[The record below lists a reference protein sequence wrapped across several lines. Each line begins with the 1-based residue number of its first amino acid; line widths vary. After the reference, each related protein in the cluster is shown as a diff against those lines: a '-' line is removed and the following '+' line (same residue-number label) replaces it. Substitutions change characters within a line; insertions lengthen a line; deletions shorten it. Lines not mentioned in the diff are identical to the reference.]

1 MMHRLL
7 DRQLQKATDK
17 TGSLDLNVLLDLVSL
32 AYSEYELDSRRL
44 DRATQLMT
52 DELEMANEKLRQSLR
67 DLRENGLRFQA
78 TIETLPHGICLYDK
92 DGRILEYNRAYL
104 SFFEIKGFGDARG
117 LTLVQTLEAAGQRVS
132 ASHDRLMLIL
142 EYLAIPQTGHNEAE
156 HIWPSGRTVRVSR
169 TGVEGGGYLDVIAD
183 ITESHLARA
192 TIERMANFDSL
203 TGLANRNLFKKRLAD
218 LVVRAS
224 TKSMAAILCLDLDRF
239 KAVNDLYGH
248 ATGDALLAKVARRL
262 VDVLRPGDLAAR
274 LGGDEFAVLME
285 KINLHQDAHRVAK
298 RLVSHLSAPYE
309 LDGLEITIGA
319 SVGIEF
325 IDNPDAAPI
334 DLMRHADQALYAAKK
349 GGRNDIAVYD
359 AQLHERYLHRQK
371 IEADLRKATAGR
383 EFFLVYQPIYC
394 VKSGR
399 VCGYEA
405 LLRWQSPA
413 RGIVSPADFIP
424 VAEETGIIEEIGAWV
439 IHKACKDSVSLPED
453 TTIAVNV
460 SPVQFRSRSLV
471 SVVSRALQ
479 ESGLNPR
486 RLEIEITEGV
496 MIGDTGQALE
506 VLRALKALGVRI
518 SLDDFGTGYS
528 SFNYIRAFPFDKI
541 KIDQSF
547 VRDLGQRSECLAI
560 IRAVS
565 GMCSSLGIVSTA
577 EGVETEQQF
586 EILKTEHC
594 DTMQGYLF
602 GRPAALTEL
611 NAFETKTVP
620 AKVA

>member
-1 MMHRLL
+1 MHRLL
-7 DRQLQKATDK
+7 DRQLKKATDE
-17 TGSLDLNVLLDLVSL
+17 TGALDLNALLDLVGS
-32 AYSEYELDSRRL
+32 AYGEYELESRRV

-67 DLRENGLRFQA
+67 DLRENGQRFQA
-78 TIETLPHGICLYDK
+78 TIETLPHGICLYDR
-92 DGRILEYNRAYL
+92 DGHICEYNRAYL
-104 SFFEIKGFGDARG
+104 SFFEVDKADDARG
-117 LTLVQTLEAAGQRVS
+117 LSLVQALEAAGRRMS
-132 ASHDRLMLIL
+132 ATNERLMHLL
-142 EYLAIPQTGHNEAE
+142 EYLAIPKTGHNEAE
-156 HIWPSGRTVRVSR
+156 YVWPSGRTVRVSR

-192 TIERMANFDSL
+192 TIERMANFDAL
-203 TGLANRNLFKKRLAD
+203 TELANRNLFQKRLAD
-218 LVVRAS
+218 LVARAS
-224 TKSMAAILCLDLDRF
+224 ARSMAAILSLDLDRF

-248 ATGDALLAKVARRL
+248 GVGDALLARVARRL
-262 VDVLRPGDLAAR
+262 VDVLLPGDLAAR
-274 LGGDEFAVLME
+274 LGGDEFAILIE
-285 KINLHQDAHRVAK
+285 KVSAHRDAHQVAK

-309 LDGLEITIGA
+309 IDGLEIVIGA

-325 IDNPDAAPI
+325 IDDPNAAPV

-349 GGRNDIAVYD
+349 SGRNDIAVYD
-359 AQLHERYLHRQK
+359 AKLHETYLQRQQ
-371 IEADLRKATAGR
+371 IEADLRKAAAGR
-383 EFFLVYQPIYC
+383 EFFLLYQPIFC
-394 VKSGR
+394 VKSAL

-405 LLRWQSPA
+405 LLRWQSPV
-413 RGIVSPADFIP
+413 RGIVSPNDFIP
-424 VAEETGIIEEIGAWV
+424 VAEETGIIDEIGSWV
-439 IHKACKDSVSLPED
+439 IRKACKDAAALPEH

-460 SPVQFRSRSLV
+460 SPVQFRSRAFV
-471 SVVSRALQ
+471 DVVTRAL
-479 ESGLNPR
+479 EDSRINPN

-496 MIGDTGQALE
+496 MIGDTGEALKI
-506 VLRALKALGVRI
+506 LRALKGLGVRI

-528 SFNYIRAFPFDKI
+528 SFSYIRAFPFDKI

-547 VRDLGQRSECLAI
+547 VRDLGQRSDSLAI

-602 GRPAALTEL
+602 GKPVALAEL
-611 NAFETKTVP
+611 SVSNADRVP